1 MSRALA
7 SMVAVR
13 LDGHDPDLCAAWI
26 DSADRICGRPAVAPW
41 LCKRHETVARRK
53 LEKEVARDRA
63 RRERAAAEAE
73 RLRPKREARLAWIEA
88 RLHRLDPP
96 VDFDHGMV
104 NLPLSKRLPSDARI
118 HELSE
123 LYRERDDLY
132 RALGVIAW

>member
-13 LDGHDPDLCAAWI
+13 LDGHDPAVCAAWI
-26 DSADRICGRPAVAPW
+26 DSQDRICARPAVAPW

-53 LEKEVARDRA
+53 LEKEATRDRELAAKHAA
-63 RRERAAAEAE
+63 RQEA
-73 RLRPKREARLAWIEA
+73 LRPAREARLAWIEA

-118 HELSE
+118 HELAE
-123 LYRERDDLY
+123 LHREAAALRRD
-132 RALGVIAW
+132 LGVIA